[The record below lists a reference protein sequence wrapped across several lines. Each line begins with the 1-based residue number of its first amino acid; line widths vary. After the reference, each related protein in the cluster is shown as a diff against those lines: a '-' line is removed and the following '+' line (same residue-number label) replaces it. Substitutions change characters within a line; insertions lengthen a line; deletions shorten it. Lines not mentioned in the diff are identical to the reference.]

1 MIFAVSLATRT
12 SGTTALIDRRQFL
25 HLSGAAALA
34 GAAGCVARPFV
45 ILPTARRRFA
55 RVDVSPARVIRT
67 VVGLRPYRPSGFVLR
82 GERAGDKLLVHNYGH
97 GGGGV
102 TLSWGTARLAVDE
115 LSGWTGATDRAA
127 VVGCGAIGLATARLL
142 QRRGAA
148 VTIYAKDV
156 PPNTT
161 SNVAGA
167 QWGPFSVFETGR
179 TTAAFD
185 DQFARAARI
194 SRRLFQ
200 DLPSREFGIRWLE
213 NYSLSDADRR
223 PPPNLD
229 FYPDTTDLGPRQHPF
244 PYRYARRFSAMLIET
259 SIYMRALL
267 QEFLI
272 AGGRLVV
279 RDVPDRAALI
289 AFDEP
294 LIFNCTGLGARA
306 LLGDDELVPA
316 KGQLT
321 FLLPQPEIDYI
332 TLAPSGLYMFPRSDG
347 ILLGGTFE
355 RGNWTLDPDAAA
367 MERILDG
374 HRQFFAA
381 MR

>member
-1 MIFAVSLATRT
+1 MLAPHAV
-12 SGTTALIDRRQFL
+12 RQ
-25 HLSGAAALA
+25 HP
-34 GAAGCVARPFV
+34 VD
-45 ILPTARRRFA
+45 RRRFLQLAGGTVVAAASGCVVRRFDVPRTPTRHFA
-55 RVDVSPARVIRT
+55 RVNVSPQRVIRT

-82 GERAGDKLLVHNYGH
+82 AERLADKLLVHNYGH

-115 LSGWTGATDRAA
+115 LNGWTGASDRAA

-142 QRRGAA
+142 QRRGVP
-148 VTIYAKDV
+148 VTIYAKDI

-185 DQFARAARI
+185 DQFARAARL

-200 DLPSREFGIRWLE
+200 DLPLRDFGIRWIE
-213 NYSLSDADRR
+213 NYSLSDDSRR
-223 PPPNLD
+223 PPPNLEL
-229 FYPDTTDLGPRQHPF
+229 YPDTIDLGPREHPF
-244 PYRYARRFSAMLIET
+244 PYRYARRFTTMLIET
-259 SIYMRALL
+259 STYMRTLL
-267 QEFLI
+267 QEFLV
-272 AGGRLVV
+272 AGGKVIIRELT
-279 RDVPDRAALI
+279 DRQALA

-294 LIFNCTGLGARA
+294 LVFNCTGLGART
-306 LLGDDELVPA
+306 LMGDEELIPA
-316 KGQLT
+316 KGQVT

-332 TLAPSGLYMFPRSDG
+332 TLPPTGLYMFPRSDG

-355 RGNWTLDPDAAA
+355 RGNWSLDPDPVA
-367 MERILDG
+367 LDRVLEG
-374 HRQFFAA
+374 HRQFFSG
-381 MR
+381 MK

>member
-1 MIFAVSLATRT
+1 VSEQ
-12 SGTTALIDRRQFL
+12 SVDRRGFL
-25 HLSGAAALA
+25 RLAGGVAVAAAS
-34 GAAGCVARPFV
+34 GCAARRFDV
-45 ILPTARRRFA
+45 LPTPRRRFA
-55 RVDVSPARVIRT
+55 RVDVSPGRVIRT

-82 GERAGDKLLVHNYGH
+82 GERVGDKLLVHNYGH
-97 GGGGV
+97 GGGGI

-115 LSGWTGATDRAA
+115 LNGWTGAHDRAA

-142 QRRGAA
+142 QRRGSV
-148 VTIYAKDV
+148 VTIYAKDL

-167 QWGPFSVFETGR
+167 QFGPFSVFEAGR

-185 DQFARAARI
+185 DQFARAART

-200 DLPSREFGIRWLE
+200 DLPLREFGIRWIE
-213 NYSLSDADRR
+213 NYALSDEDRR

-229 FYPDTTDLGPRQHPF
+229 LYPDTADLGPGEHPF
-244 PYRYARRFSAMLIET
+244 PYRSARRFTTMLIET
-259 SIYMRALL
+259 STYMRALL

-272 AGGRLVV
+272 AGGKVVV
-279 RDVPDRAALI
+279 RELPDRRALV

-294 LIFNCTGLGARA
+294 VIFNCTGLGARA
-306 LLGDDELVPA
+306 LLGDEELTPA
-316 KGQLT
+316 KGQVT

-355 RGNWTLDPDAAA
+355 RGNWTLEPDAAA
-367 MERILDG
+367 VDRILEG
-374 HRQFFAA
+374 HRRFFAA